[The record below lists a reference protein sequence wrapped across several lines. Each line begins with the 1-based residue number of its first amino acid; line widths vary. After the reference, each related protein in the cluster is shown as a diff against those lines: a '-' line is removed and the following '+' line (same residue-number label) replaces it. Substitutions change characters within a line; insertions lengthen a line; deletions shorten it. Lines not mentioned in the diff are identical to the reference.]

1 MNCSAAKHH
10 GNCISMHFIF
20 SYCNSAII
28 LVYVMHFANIL
39 LVFKDCNTVLIGPL
53 YDKPWLHCKFNPGF
67 ITK

>member
-1 MNCSAAKHH
+1 
-10 GNCISMHFIF
+10 MHFIF
-20 SYCNSAII
+20 SYCNSSII